1 VSTPEQLVAAA
12 ERLWAQHGID
22 GVSLR
27 EINRAAGQRNTNALQ
42 YHFGDRDSLLGAV
55 LDKHKRDV
63 EVHRNALLDQ
73 YELSQGGG
81 LRALAAALV
90 LPLVAKLNDADGGA
104 EYLQIM
110 SEIVSHPKQY
120 PGALAAHSAGGAQGQ
135 QSINRWRR
143 LVEPLLPP
151 EAVKP
156 LHRRFAAVRF
166 AHIEVANRARERRS
180 RDDRLF
186 TSQLIDLV
194 TAVLDAPISP
204 ETSALIRR

>member
-120 PGALAAHSAGGAQGQ
+120 TDVISPSGQ
-135 QSINRWRR
+135 YESINRWRR
-143 LVEPLLPP
+143 LVEPLLPA

>member
-1 VSTPEQLVAAA
+1 
-12 ERLWAQHGID
+12 
-22 GVSLR
+22 LR

-42 YHFGDRDSLLGAV
+42 YHFGDRDALLAAV
-55 LDKHKRDV
+55 LDKHRRDV
-63 EVHRNALLDQ
+63 EANRNALLDQ
-73 YELSQGGG
+73 YELHHGDD
-81 LRALAAALV
+81 LRALATALV
-90 LPLVAKLNDADGGA
+90 LPLVAKLNDDDGGA
-104 EYLQIM
+104 EYLQVL

-120 PGALAAHSAGGAQGQ
+120 ADVLADAG
-135 QSINRWRR
+135 SLNRWRK

-156 LHRRFAAVRF
+156 LHRRYAAVRF
-166 AHIEVANRARERRS
+166 AHIEIANRARERRA

-194 TAVLDAPISP
+194 AAILAAPISP